1 MNIRMV
7 PFLFFTLLLVSQSAC
22 SQEHDKAAMISG
34 KINLREDWLPRF
46 FLVQPKYYKQVF
58 SNYEGTVVDSVD
70 IAADGSFSFP
80 RPAWLKEK
88 GLYLLFIQPKD
99 ARPAFRNEIAFPPF
113 RENYI
118 CLALSPGAEIQLA
131 GDAWQLSRSYRLEK
145 ADAENRMLAQLQ
157 SFRAPLFEMYDELR
171 GQADSVEEFEWP
183 LHGTEEIQQKMYAS
197 IDQFLDTT
205 EAILPAL
212 AALRIR
218 ATDNEF
224 RDRPEFFLQLRDRL
238 EKLAPGNEWI
248 GQWSLYL
255 DPSKLPVLQGET
267 MPDFALP
274 DTKGDTLHLKDV
286 LAPLVLVDFWASW
299 CAPCRAETR
308 NTIAPLYQQYHD
320 KGFNVLGVS
329 IDADRRS
336 WLNAI
341 QKDGAVWSNVSDLM
355 GDASPVRES
364 LKFVYIPSNYLL
376 DGTGKLL
383 ARNLHKEE
391 LRNFVERYFEGK

>member
-1 MNIRMV
+1 M
-7 PFLFFTLLLVSQSAC
+7 FFALLVLNQTAC
-22 SQEHDKAAMISG
+22 SQEHGQRAMISG
-34 KINLREDWLPRF
+34 KINLREDWLPRL
-46 FLVQPKYYKQVF
+46 FLVQPKYYKQLF
-58 SNYEGTVVDSVD
+58 SNYEGTVVDSAD
-70 IAADGSFSFP
+70 IAPDGSFSFP

-118 CLALSPGAEIQLA
+118 CLALSPGTQIRLT
-131 GDAWQLSRSYRLEK
+131 GDAWQLSRSYQVEQ
-145 ADAENRMLAQLQ
+145 ADADNQMLTQLQ
-157 SFRAPLFEMYDELR
+157 SFRAPLFRMYDELNT
-171 GQADSVEEFEWP
+171 ASDSLIEDEWP
-183 LHGTEEIQQKMYAS
+183 LHGTEELQKE
-197 IDQFLDTT
+197 INIPLDRFLDTT
-205 EAILPAL
+205 QAILPAL

-218 ATDNEF
+218 AADNEF

-238 EKLAPGNEWI
+238 EKLTPGNEWLT
-248 GQWSLYL
+248 QWSIYL

-308 NTIAPLYQQYHD
+308 NTIVPLYQQYHE

-341 QKDGAVWSNVSDLM
+341 QKDGAVWPNVSDLM

-376 DGTGKLL
+376 DGSGKLL

-391 LRNFVERYFEGK
+391 LRAFVEGYFNGK